1 MRLTAADAT
10 FVRAVRNSAPFNA
23 LWDFALYGSSRSM
36 GFRALWD
43 FALYGISRSM
53 GLRALKDFNMN
64 LCT

>member
-10 FVRAVRNSAPFNA
+10 FVRALR
-23 LWDFALYGSSRSM
+23 DFAR
-36 GFRALWD
+36 FNALWD

-53 GLRALKDFNMN
+53 GLRASRDFAMIV